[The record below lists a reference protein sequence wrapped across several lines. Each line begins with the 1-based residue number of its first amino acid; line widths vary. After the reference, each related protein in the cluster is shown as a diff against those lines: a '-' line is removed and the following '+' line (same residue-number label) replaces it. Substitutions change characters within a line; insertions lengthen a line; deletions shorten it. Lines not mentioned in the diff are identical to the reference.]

1 MVQLKYRDIRIL
13 DDAFCM
19 HGGYVLDFSNR
30 TFEEYFYDEFN
41 INIYDNRYA
50 INGGSKAKHLRA
62 FIELESSS
70 VVLQVLKSLWKYR
83 IQHPLCN
90 NETIKEKDAIEKRF
104 LQLLEEIE
112 NKSDVIQADGVDNFI
127 QDQTLEELV
136 QSIKQYINS
145 NKPHVA
151 VDRLHT
157 YCMKKF
163 AYLIL
168 QKDTTVC
175 VESDPLHSR
184 VGKYIQLLKMEKNL
198 TDTSEAII
206 KSSVKIFDKL
216 NYVRNNQS
224 LAHDNSL
231 LEYHE
236 AKFIFNSI
244 NLILCFIRDIEKEK
258 FEKSSV

>member
-13 DDAFCM
+13 DDAFGM

-30 TFEEYFYDEFN
+30 TFLEYFYDEFN
-41 INIYDNRYA
+41 INIYDSKYTTE
-50 INGGSKAKHLRA
+50 GDSKAKCLRG
-62 FIELESSS
+62 FVKIESPSI
-70 VVLQVLKSLWKYR
+70 VINVLRSLWKYR
-83 IQHPLCN
+83 IKHPPC
-90 NETIKEKDAIEKRF
+90 NETIEEKDAIEKRF
-104 LQLLEEIE
+104 LQLLNEIE
-112 NKSDVIQADGVDNFI
+112 NKNNIIQADGVDNFI

-136 QSIKQYINS
+136 QSIQQYIDN

-151 VDRLHT
+151 MDRLHT

-168 QKDTTVC
+168 QKDKTLC
-175 VESDPLHSR
+175 VESEPLHSR
-184 VGKYIQLLKMEKNL
+184 VGKYIKLLKMEKNL

-244 NLILCFIRDIEKEK
+244 NLILRFIKDIEKEQ
-258 FEKSSV
+258 FEESSV

>member
-13 DDAFCM
+13 DDAFGM
-19 HGGYVLDFSNR
+19 HEGYVLDFSNR
-30 TFEEYFYDEFN
+30 TFSEYFYDEFK
-41 INIYDNRYA
+41 INIYDSKYA

-62 FIELESSS
+62 FIELESSG
-70 VVLQVLKSLWKYR
+70 VVLKVLKSLWKYR
-83 IQHPLCN
+83 IKHPPC
-90 NETIKEKDAIEKRF
+90 NETIEKKDAIEKHF

-112 NKSDVIQADGVDNFI
+112 KKSDVIQADGVDNFI

-136 QSIKQYINS
+136 QSIQQYIGN

-151 VDRLHT
+151 MDRLHT

-168 QKDTTVC
+168 QKDKTLC
-175 VESDPLHSR
+175 VESEPLHSR
-184 VGKYIQLLKMEKNL
+184 VGKYIKLLKMEKNL

-244 NLILCFIRDIEKEK
+244 NLILRFIKDIEKEQ
-258 FEKSSV
+258 FEESSV

>member
-1 MVQLKYRDIRIL
+1 MMVQSKYRRIRIL
-13 DDAFCM
+13 DDAFGM

-41 INIYDNRYA
+41 IHIYDSKYA

-62 FIELESSS
+62 FIEFEPSSI
-70 VVLQVLKSLWKYR
+70 VLKVLKSLWDYR
-83 IQHPLCN
+83 IKHFSC
-90 NETIKEKDAIEKRF
+90 NETIEEKDAIKKRF

-136 QSIKQYINS
+136 QSIKQYIGN

-151 VDRLHT
+151 MDRLHT

-163 AYLIL
+163 AYLIS
-168 QKDTTVC
+168 QKDSTVC

-184 VGKYIQLLKMEKNL
+184 VGKYIKLLKNEKKL
-198 TDTSEAII
+198 TTTSEVII
-206 KSSVKIFDKL
+206 KSSISIFDNL
-216 NYVRNNQS
+216 NDIRNNQS

-244 NLILCFIRDIEKEK
+244 NLILRFIKDIEKEQ
-258 FEKSSV
+258 FEESSV